1 MSGIILTSAPPPTGI
16 LSANN
21 AGIKG
26 VWVITPKHSPFP
38 VLADVKIDG
47 TINDFY
53 GYKDILKKCTS
64 QLFSFERR
72 WNVSFRGTYEEKRT
86 VDSDVY
92 DNNFVI
98 NDKMEE
104 ASNLI
109 RTYLA
114 SWDDIE

>member
-1 MSGIILTSAPPPTGI
+1 MVSAQNTLYENIPFIQENVIL
-16 LSANN
+16 L
-21 AGIKG
+21 
-26 VWVITPKHSPFP
+26 
-38 VLADVKIDG
+38 
-47 TINDFY
+47 
-53 GYKDILKKCTS
+53 YKDILKKCNS